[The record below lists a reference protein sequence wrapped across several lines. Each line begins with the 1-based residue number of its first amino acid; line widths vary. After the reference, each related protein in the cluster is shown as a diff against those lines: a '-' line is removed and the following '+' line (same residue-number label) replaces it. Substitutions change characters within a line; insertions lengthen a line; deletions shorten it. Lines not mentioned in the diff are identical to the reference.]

1 MIKFY
6 FHHTPNP
13 MKVAL
18 FLEET
23 GLPFELVPLDTLKGK
38 QHTPEFKAINP
49 NAKAPAIVDGE
60 TRVFDSNAILM
71 YLSEKHGKLAGKPE
85 NRAEMLS

>member
-23 GLPFELVPLDTLKGK
+23 GLPLELARMKSGK
-38 QHTPEFKAINP
+38 EGG
-49 NAKAPAIVDGE
+49 V
-60 TRVFDSNAILM
+60 L
-71 YLSEKHGKLAGKPE
+71 
-85 NRAEMLS
+85 